1 MPMSDWKATTYS
13 TTKLT
18 PELRDLVENGV
29 DIWAFDYDGFYEGEA
44 KAAFEKKVIDHY
56 YFRQIGQ
63 ETIGRFLHYF
73 RSRIRE
79 IMPYYKQVYKSI
91 QIMDAIEDPFGNIDV
106 TETFEQTT
114 TNTGRTSGTVD
125 SSTRSSGDTSVDT
138 SDDHINRFSDSPAGS
153 ISNLDNYL
161 TTAAKD
167 SSTGSTDT
175 TMSNESTSESSSE
188 SESENES
195 TVRHTFKKQGN
206 QGVNTY
212 AHDMVEFRQT
222 FLNIDMMIINDLN
235 DLFLRVY

>member
-1 MPMSDWKATTYS
+1 MSLKATTYS

-18 PELRDLVENGV
+18 PELRELVENGI

-44 KAAFEKKVIDHY
+44 KAAFEKKVVDHY

-73 RSRIRE
+73 RARVRE
-79 IMPYYKQVYKSI
+79 IMPYYKQLYKTI

-106 TETFEQTT
+106 TETFEQTS
-114 TNTGRTSGTVD
+114 TNRGSSSGKVD
-125 SSTRSSGDTSVDT
+125 SSTTSSGDTSVDT
-138 SDDHINRFSDSPAGS
+138 SDEHTNRFSDSPAGA
-153 ISNLDNYL
+153 ISNIDNYL
-161 TTAAKD
+161 TTAARD
-167 SSTGSTDT
+167 NTTGSTDT
-175 TMSNESTSESSSE
+175 TMNNESTSESSSE

-195 TVRHTFKKQGN
+195 TVRHTFRKIGN

-222 FLNIDMMIINDLN
+222 LLNIDAMFINDLN